1 MSFLTLRLF
10 EPCGRGRHKECLVEL
25 ATYHCA
31 CRCHVAHEAERA
43 SVEVGGLR
51 TLRDRAEGIRQLP
64 RETRG

>member
-31 CRCHVAHEAERA
+31 CGCHVAGVAERVNGD
-43 SVEVGGLR
+43 VEGPRALQ
-51 TLRDRAEGIRQLP
+51 DRAEGIRQGI